1 MYEFDPAN
9 SSDPA
14 YPALY
19 TTIDLVYC
27 KCGRCTVHI
36 VHTRVSVE
44 EFGMGT
50 GQRSRVENL
59 SEKLYR

>member
-36 VHTRVSVE
+36 VHTRVSME
-44 EFGMGT
+44 ELEWA
-50 GQRSRVENL
+50 QDKDLESNI
-59 SEKLYR
+59 